1 MSFILDPLYASTILL
16 LLVAFSEWLC
26 RKRYFRALGSALIVI
41 LATAVLANLRIIPSS
56 SSALPLYEGIF
67 GFVAPLAI
75 FFLLLDVRLKDLRRA
90 GLPMLVLFVCGA
102 LATVAGALVGYH
114 LVAPEKHGVENS
126 FAVAGMFTGTYIGG
140 SVNLNAIALQYGVT
154 KNGTL
159 FAAINAADNII
170 TTVWIV
176 ATLVLPRLLQ
186 KWFPREPKTAARGEI
201 TAVATA
207 ESLEGGERVSVI
219 DLALLVALGTASL
232 FVSQLIARLFPSLP
246 VVLIL
251 TTFALVLAQ
260 LPTVQKLR
268 GARTLGYFSVLLFLA
283 VIGAYCDIGAL
294 IANGTVALYLLLW
307 VSVIVFLHGALLF
320 AGAGLF
326 KQDWAMISVA
336 SNANIGGA
344 ASAGVLATAIGRDDL
359 RLPGILVGSVGTAL
373 GTYAG
378 VLVAELLR

>member
-1 MSFILDPLYASTILL
+1 MSFILDPLYVSTILL

-26 RKRYFRALGSALIVI
+26 RRRYFRALGSALIVI
-41 LATAVLANLRIIPSS
+41 LATAVLANLRLLPSS

-102 LATVAGALVGYH
+102 LATVAGALVGYA

-186 KWFPREPKTAARGEI
+186 KWFPRAPKTARGEI

-207 ESLEGGERVSVI
+207 EPLEGGERVSVI

-232 FVSQLIARLFPSLP
+232 FVSQLVARLFPSLP

-260 LPTVQKLR
+260 FPTVQKLR

-359 RLPGILVGSVGTAL
+359 RLPGILVGSVGNAL

-378 VLVAELLR
+378 VLVAGLLR